1 MKESCENT
9 YCLIMGDAMGEF
21 NWEAFAKVKY
31 PEEEFY
37 W

>member
-1 MKESCENT
+1 
-9 YCLIMGDAMGEF
+9 MGDAMGKF

-31 PEEEFY
+31 PEEEYY

>member
-1 MKESCENT
+1 MKEACKNE

-31 PEEEFY
+31 PEEE
-37 W
+37 